1 MKLQRLDAGR
11 GALHWFPDS
20 TPLGTRAADAIA
32 GPFDTRA
39 AAYWWLIGKLEDGF
53 TTAKKALWADAV
65 AQLGSRPDPAHL
77 MGLAMM
83 VADGLARD
91 VWRKGAARQDRGGGA
106 EAVSAIVGRVA

>member
-1 MKLQRLDAGR
+1 
-11 GALHWFPDS
+11 
-20 TPLGTRAADAIA
+20 
-32 GPFDTRA
+32 
-39 AAYWWLIGKLEDGF
+39 
-53 TTAKKALWADAV
+53 
-65 AQLGSRPDPAHL
+65 